1 MMTAQVLAWMTAIQ
15 GMLTVAPDVIAL
27 AAKVKQWITDLFTTG
42 VITAEVQNELHARVN
57 EICRATLNGEMP
69 DHWQVEPDP
78 EPTPD
83 QPQAPV

>member
-15 GMLTVAPDVIAL
+15 GMLTLAPDVIAL

-42 VITAEVQNELHARVN
+42 VITAEVQNALHARVT
-57 EICRATLNGEMP
+57 EICRATLNGETP
-69 DHWQVEPDP
+69 EHWQVEPDP
-78 EPTPD
+78 EPIPD